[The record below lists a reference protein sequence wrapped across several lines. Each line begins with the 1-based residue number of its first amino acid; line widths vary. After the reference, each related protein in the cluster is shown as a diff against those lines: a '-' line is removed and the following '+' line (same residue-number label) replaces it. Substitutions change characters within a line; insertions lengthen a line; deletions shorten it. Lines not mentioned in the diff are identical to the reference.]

1 MSLIHTF
8 SPPSPME
15 PTSAP
20 AVNVNRS
27 TINHVGRDM
36 VNQHNQ
42 LNQYIVQVHLPPAVV
57 ISTLSSGSIRLGNRS
72 DFHLSHRVAI
82 GEHAEMLIGTI
93 SGKKVCICWYKDVA
107 HYNWDV
113 DIRWL
118 SRCFVVVPL
127 VT

>member
-1 MSLIHTF
+1 
-8 SPPSPME
+8 ME

-42 LNQYIVQVHLPPAVV
+42 LNQYIIQVHLPPDVV
-57 ISTLSSGSIRLGNRS
+57 TTKPFIGPIRLGNRS

-82 GEHAEMLIGTI
+82 GDHADLLIGRMA
-93 SGKKVCICWYKDVA
+93 GQKVCIC
-107 HYNWDV
+107 
-113 DIRWL
+113 R
-118 SRCFVVVPL
+118 
-127 VT
+127 